1 MDEKRKLGVEMKIKL
16 LMRQR
21 EDLAQS
27 IKMLAHWISGH
38 LEVKYMGEI
47 FSENREWLINEGFKI
62 KTYEAHS
69 VEEALECPVVNII
82 TRPITY
88 CKNILGDATNPTDVK
103 EALDFDFFD
112 ELDKEEALDE
122 SDIDWFTDKTI
133 CKKK

>member
-16 LMRQR
+16 LIMRQR

-27 IKMLAHWISGH
+27 IKILAHWISGH

-69 VEEALECPVVNII
+69 VEEALKCPVVNII
-82 TRPITY
+82 TIDDSLSYFKT
-88 CKNILGDATNPTDVK
+88 DEDVK

-112 ELDKEEALDE
+112 ELDKEEASDE
-122 SDIDWFTDKTI
+122 SDIDWLTDKI
-133 CKKK
+133 IRKKK